1 MGRCWKDSPF
11 RVEGQEK
18 PEIYGLGSV
27 LFPRTP
33 SDFQPWKQLKGLM
46 WRLGRLSVKLFL
58 WLCPGFPLE
67 GISLRL
73 SSKTLYKE
81 QTFYFTHTS
90 LAGFGS

>member
-1 MGRCWKDSPF
+1 MW
-11 RVEGQEK
+11 
-18 PEIYGLGSV
+18 GLG
-27 LFPRTP
+27 
-33 SDFQPWKQLKGLM
+33 W
-46 WRLGRLSVKLFL
+46 LSVKLFL

-90 LAGFGS
+90 LAGLGS